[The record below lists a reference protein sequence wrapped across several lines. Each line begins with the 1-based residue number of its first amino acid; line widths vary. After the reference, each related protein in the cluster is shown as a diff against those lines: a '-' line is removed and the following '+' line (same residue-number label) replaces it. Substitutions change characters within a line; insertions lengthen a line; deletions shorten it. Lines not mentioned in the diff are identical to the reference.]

1 MSNIELVID
10 NREHALIKQLSN
22 KTEYVVEQL
31 QLGDIVF
38 REAGEII
45 LVIERKTIE
54 DLKASICDGRNR
66 EQKARLL
73 GCIEANRIMYLIEG
87 SLDHRLD
94 TKVSGLP
101 ISTLIGSLINTQL
114 RDGIKTYKTASI
126 KESAN
131 FLVKLKSKLEKDLP
145 KFFRAGGCISDT
157 KYAASLKKSKKA
169 NMTPSVWFIKQLSLI
184 PQVTE
189 RISEKIIEKYSNM
202 CDLVGEYTRTP
213 EHLRSKLLADI
224 KYEIKNGKLR
234 RIGNKISERIYK
246 FFFNI
251 TE

>member
-22 KTEYVVEQL
+22 KTKYVVEQL
-31 QLGDIVF
+31 QLGDVVF
-38 REAGEII
+38 REAGETI

-73 GCIEANRIMYLIEG
+73 GCIESNRILYLIEG
-87 SLDHRLD
+87 NLDHRLE

-145 KFFRAGGCISDT
+145 KFFQAGGCISDT

-234 RIGNKISERIYK
+234 RIGNKISERIYR